1 MEKGGYFIIFL
12 SGYLQGPLTNT
23 LLKLSPSFFMKYLVI
38 VQSYWFFENYCV
50 IFYHIPNLNS
60 RFLVIWIGNQMNK
73 ILWKNYTLTLY
84 IVEQCVDKV
93 DP

>member
-38 VQSYWFFENYCV
+38 VQSY
-50 IFYHIPNLNS
+50 
-60 RFLVIWIGNQMNK
+60 
-73 ILWKNYTLTLY
+73 
-84 IVEQCVDKV
+84 
-93 DP
+93 